1 MLLPLLLLAR
11 SYKMEKIYKVIQTP
25 FGGEIIQYEEDGI
38 LYSIPKNPA
47 NSDYQEYL
55 KEKNK

>member
-1 MLLPLLLLAR
+1 
-11 SYKMEKIYKVIQTP
+11 MEKIYKVIQTP

-47 NSDYQEYL
+47 NSDYQAYL
-55 KEKNK
+55 TAQSNPIVTEDE